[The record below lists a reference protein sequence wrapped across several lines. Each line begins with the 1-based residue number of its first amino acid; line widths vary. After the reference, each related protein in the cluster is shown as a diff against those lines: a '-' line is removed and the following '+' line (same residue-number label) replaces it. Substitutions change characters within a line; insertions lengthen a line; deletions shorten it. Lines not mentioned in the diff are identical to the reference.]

1 MPATGDNSLVNMAG
15 HCQLIFVGS
24 QATRIFQ
31 QFDDNPS
38 APIGPLQSTIFC

>member
-1 MPATGDNSLVNMAG
+1 MPAAGDDRLVYMAG

-31 QFDDNPS
+31 QLDDYLS
-38 APIGPLQSTIFC
+38 APIGPFQSTIFR